1 MVDPYYENQY
11 APQVESHQSA
21 IPEVGQSVPQWLYPR
36 NARSTSFPMSRNVSK
51 KDAPHRNVQQSTET
65 LFVPSEQ
72 NQNRMRANK
81 SALQP
86 SKELSTYQ
94 RRMVILQDSLHSRT
108 ALSKHF

>member
-36 NARSTSFPMSRNVSK
+36 NESTSFPMSRNVSK

-72 NQNRMRANK
+72 NQNRNESKQNRPTAVKETLNLPTK
-81 SALQP
+81 NGHTSRFLAL
-86 SKELSTYQ
+86 
-94 RRMVILQDSLHSRT
+94 
-108 ALSKHF
+108 